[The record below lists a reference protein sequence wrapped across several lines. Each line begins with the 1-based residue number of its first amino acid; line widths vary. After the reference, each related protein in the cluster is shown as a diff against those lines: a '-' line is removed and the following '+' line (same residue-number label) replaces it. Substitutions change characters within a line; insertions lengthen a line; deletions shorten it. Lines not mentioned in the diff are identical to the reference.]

1 MTEFLSHIETQLS
14 EIEAAGLYKRE
25 RPIAGPQGARIAV
38 DGREMLNLCANNYL
52 GLADH
57 PALEAAAKA
66 AIDSHGYGMASV
78 RFICGTQPLHRELE
92 TGLARFL
99 GMADAI
105 LFAACFD
112 ANGGVFEPLL
122 GPEDAIISDALNHAS
137 LIDGLRLSRADV
149 RIANHGDVE
158 HVAHHLASARGARR
172 RFVVTESIFSM
183 DGDAAPLP
191 ELSTLCAKEGAG
203 LVVDEAHAT
212 GVVGPEGRGGFAA
225 SGADPGPLVA
235 RIVTCGKALGAVG
248 AFVAGSVAL
257 RDLLVHR
264 GRGFVFSTA
273 VSPAVV
279 GALEASLELVPGAD
293 AERAHAKESAARV
306 AAALGLPAPAAAI
319 VPIPVGSEARVLALG
334 EALGARGVGVG
345 VVRPPTVPPVTG
357 GSPPLAA

>member
-1 MTEFLSHIETQLS
+1 VEDWRRRGLGRSLERPSHPIDFTSSDVLGLSRHPALVRAAR
-14 EIEAAGLYKRE
+14 EAVERDGIGGRAARLLGGGSPRTSSLEAGLAAWLDADAALLL
-25 RPIAGPQGARIAV
+25 PSGFQANVTLLPAIAGPGDV
-38 DGREMLNLCANNYL
+38 
-52 GLADH
+52 
-57 PALEAAAKA
+57 
-66 AIDSHGYGMASV
+66 V
-78 RFICGTQPLHRELE
+78 
-92 TGLARFL
+92 
-99 GMADAI
+99 
-105 LFAACFD
+105 
-112 ANGGVFEPLL
+112 V
-122 GPEDAIISDALNHAS
+122 SDALNHAS

-306 AAALGLPAPAAAI
+306 ASALGLPAPAAAI
-319 VPIPVGSEARVLALG
+319 VPIPVGSEERVLALG

-345 VVRPPTVPPVTG
+345 VVRPPTVPPGTSRLRVVCRADHSSADVDALLDALPATVRT
-357 GSPPLAA
+357 A